1 MIKQG
6 CNGSLNMYYK
16 GLLVS
21 SFALTNKKTFERYEY
36 QGEYLVLKS
45 MREKFKVTQI
55 IFMFTQF
62 CNVIY
67 QRKLNKQGIRRTDHE
82 YFVSCLF
89 GLMKLKI
96 IEDDDNN
103 GYLIMPQKK
112 II

>member
-21 SFALTNKKTFERYEY
+21 SFALTNNKTFDRYKY
-36 QGEYLVLKS
+36 QGEYLILKS
-45 MREKFKVTQI
+45 MKEKFKVKQI
-55 IFMFTQF
+55 IFTFTHF

-67 QRKLNKQGIRRTDHE
+67 QRKLNKQPIRRTDHE

-89 GLMKLKI
+89 GLMILKI
-96 IEDDDNN
+96 IEDDDDN
-103 GYLIMPQKK
+103 GYLIMPPKK

>member
-45 MREKFKVTQI
+45 MRENFKI
-55 IFMFTQF
+55 NNFNI
-62 CNVIY
+62 
-67 QRKLNKQGIRRTDHE
+67 KHLNK
-82 YFVSCLF
+82 
-89 GLMKLKI
+89 
-96 IEDDDNN
+96 
-103 GYLIMPQKK
+103 YLI
-112 II
+112 